1 MTITRGLPHE
11 YLGMTIEYKGGPGN
25 MKNRLDRGGPGS
37 IPEYIN
43 PPFQVWIYM
52 YDYIHKLLAEC
63 KKYPEMQGTK
73 KTAAPPHMFKT
84 DEIGE

>member
-1 MTITRGLPHE
+1 
-11 YLGMTIEYKGGPGN
+11 

-63 KKYPEMQGTK
+63 EKYPEMQGTK

-84 DEIGE
+84 DEIGEKLNPEKHEFFHHIVAKALYLS